1 MGEISTAERRTWFA
15 IVGQGFNTHFR
26 LSTGNLLV
34 SSCPTTRGSQLQW
47 GVGAVTQQICI
58 SMYTDMYI
66 SFAYR
71 KDNRKF
77 G

>member
-15 IVGQGFNTHFR
+15 IVGRGFNMRFR
-26 LSTGNLLV
+26 LSTGSLLV
-34 SSCPTTRGSQLQW
+34 SSCPTTRGSQPQW
-47 GVGAVTQQICI
+47 GVGSVTQQICI
-58 SMYTDMYI
+58 WMYTDMYI